1 MGRSAKIRHRR
12 QRRHRHRR
20 ELAESLL
27 AQVRAGFVKACGKES
42 GWTKA
47 EREKL
52 LRHCRSALRKQYGPT
67 ADVSL
72 VGDSLIANIPVVY
85 KLPAEYIHMTL
96 KV

>member
-12 QRRHRHRR
+12 LRRQRHRR
-20 ELAESLL
+20 ELAAKLL
-27 AQVRAGFVKACGKES
+27 DRVRAAFMKAGKKT

-47 EREKL
+47 EREIL
-52 LRHCRSALRKQYGPT
+52 LRRCRSALRKQYGPT

-72 VGDSLIANIPVVY
+72 VGDTLICNIPRVVQR
-85 KLPAEYIHMTL
+85 PAEYIHMTL